1 VTATTAVGSN
11 RIVDSGLAAGDKVIV
26 SGLQKVKPGAEV
38 KTVAADAPA
47 KPVAPEAASAPAAQV
62 AAK

>member
-1 VTATTAVGSN
+1 
-11 RIVDSGLAAGDKVIV
+11 
-26 SGLQKVKPGAEV
+26 V